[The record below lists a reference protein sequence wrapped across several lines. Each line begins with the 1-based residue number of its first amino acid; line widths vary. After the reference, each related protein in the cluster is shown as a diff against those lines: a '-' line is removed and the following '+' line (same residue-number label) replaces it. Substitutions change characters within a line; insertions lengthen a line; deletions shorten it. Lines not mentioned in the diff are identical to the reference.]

1 MLQYNKINNKK
12 RGFANNRK
20 TRMTRLQFDRGL
32 NFNLQRRAFDLL
44 ASHTAPCKLMVGCRQ
59 GDFGDGYG

>member
-1 MLQYNKINNKK
+1 
-12 RGFANNRK
+12 
-20 TRMTRLQFDRGL
+20 MTRLQFDRGL